1 MENPESVDDEKVSIL
16 LPVPAGESDGDPC
29 QATLHS
35 IASQSYPSTLIEI
48 CRVQYVDDAPE
59 GRTSALNA
67 ARDNAS
73 GAYIV
78 QTAPGTTWDPT
89 KIEKQVLR
97 LQEDPTRHATAH
109 EVRVRRPSGRHTT
122 DFSLLRKVGLRV
134 GSLIRPPWE
143 SGSLMLRGDRAET
156 LGAYRYL
163 AQASWEHSVRLVWK
177 GTEVDLVSEILGEA
191 ESADSERLALEST
204 GIRWRFLS
212 TYIERVRQLES
223 TSPAEQALLSSA
235 IYLWNDD
242 LTRSHEICQGFERTV
257 PDASFIHG
265 IVHRRE
271 ADYNNAR
278 GWFGRAVGMRGG
290 ETIRDSV
297 LSLLQRV
304 LQMPD
309 YGTARDTA
317 LDLIQHVQKAG
328 TWDPLK
334 LLSLC
339 EAGQWRDDPALRRL
353 LEEVQEAE
361 LLAAIEM
368 IGSRS
373 PPDG

>member
-1 MENPESVDDEKVSIL
+1 MENPEAVDDEKVSIL
-16 LPVPAGESDGDPC
+16 LPVPANEADGDPC

-48 CRVQYVDDAPE
+48 CRVQFVDDAPE

-67 ARDNAS
+67 ARENAS
-73 GAYIV
+73 GTYLV
-78 QTAPGTTWDPT
+78 QTTPGTTWDPT
-89 KIEKQVLR
+89 KIEKQVAR
-97 LQEDPTRHATAH
+97 LEEDPTRHATAH
-109 EVRVRRPSGRHTT
+109 DVRVRRPSGPRNT
-122 DFSLLRKVGLRV
+122 DFSLLRKLGLRV
-134 GSLIRPPWE
+134 GCLLRPPWE
-143 SGSLMLRGDRAET
+143 SGSLMLRADRAEN

-163 AQASWEHSVRLVWK
+163 AEASWEHSVRLAWK
-177 GTEVDLVSEILGEA
+177 DTKVDLFSEVLGET
-191 ESADSERLALEST
+191 ESEDVERLELEPT
-204 GIRWRFLS
+204 RVRRRFLS
-212 TYIERVRQLES
+212 TYIERVAQMES

-271 ADYNNAR
+271 PDYKNAR
-278 GWFGRAVGMRGG
+278 GWLERAEGMRGG
-290 ETIRDSV
+290 ETIRDAV
-297 LSLLQRV
+297 LALLQRV

-317 LDLIQHVQKAG
+317 FDLIQHLRKVG

-339 EAGQWRDDPALRRL
+339 EACDWKEDPALCRL

-368 IGSRS
+368 IGSRAAA
-373 PPDG
+373 

>member
-1 MENPESVDDEKVSIL
+1 MENPESLDDQKVSVL
-16 LPVPAGESDGDPC
+16 LTVPASEADADPC

-73 GAYIV
+73 GAYHL

-89 KIEKQVLR
+89 KIERQVQR
-97 LQEDPTRHATAH
+97 LQEDPSLHATAH
-109 EVRVRRPSGRHTT
+109 EVRVRRPSGRTKT
-122 DFSLLRKVGLRV
+122 DFTLLRNVGLRV

-143 SGSLMLRGDRAET
+143 DGSLMLRADRAEN

-163 AQASWEHSVRLVWK
+163 ADASWEHAVRLVWK
-177 GTEVDLVSEILGEA
+177 DTEVDLVPEVLGET
-191 ESADSERLALEST
+191 EGEDVERLALEPT
-204 GIRWRFLS
+204 GIRRRFLS
-212 TYIERVRQLES
+212 AYIERVTELES
-223 TSPAEQALLSSA
+223 SSPSEQALLAAA

-242 LTRSHEICQGFERTV
+242 LTRSHEICQDFDRSI

-271 ADYNNAR
+271 PDHSNAR
-278 GWFGRAVGMRGG
+278 GWFGRAEGMRGG
-290 ETIRDSV
+290 ETIRDAV
-297 LSLLQRV
+297 LALLQRV
-304 LQMPD
+304 LQIPD
-309 YGTARDTA
+309 YGSARDTA
-317 LDLIQHVQKAG
+317 FEWIQHLQKVG

-334 LLSLC
+334 LLDLC
-339 EAGQWRDDPALRRL
+339 EVGAWKEDASLRRL

-361 LLAAIEM
+361 LLAAIEVM
-368 IGSRS
+368 GSRA
-373 PPDG
+373 